1 MLEYKHIILDKY
13 LLKSI
18 IFVNSDSIPSKC
30 QDIRSTTDPSLTA
43 IGCLGNNSQLVSKR
57 TTYGEIYGDKMES
70 EKKGFSKILPNQI
83 LRDVGI
89 YDQS

>member
-1 MLEYKHIILDKY
+1 MLEHKHIILEKY
-13 LLKSI
+13 LFAEI
-18 IFVNSDSIPSKC
+18 HHIGDSVPSKC

-43 IGCLGNNSQLVSKR
+43 IGCLGNNSQLESKR

-83 LRDVGI
+83 LGDVGI